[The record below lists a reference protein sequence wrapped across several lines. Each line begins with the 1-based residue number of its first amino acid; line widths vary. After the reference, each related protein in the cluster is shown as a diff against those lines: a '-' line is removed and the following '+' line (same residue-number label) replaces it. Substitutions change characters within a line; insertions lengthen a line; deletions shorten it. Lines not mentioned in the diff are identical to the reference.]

1 MNRIYLDHNA
11 TTRPDPAV
19 REEILCC
26 LDEVFGNPS
35 SLHSF
40 GQEASRVVDRSRKLT
55 ARLIGASPDEIV
67 FTSGGTESN
76 NVAVCGIA
84 EALRDRKRHI
94 ITSAIE
100 HQALLNPCNH
110 LKQCGFEVTYL
121 PVDENGL
128 LNPQEVARAVRE
140 DTALLSIMMANNDV
154 GTIQPLAEVSGLA
167 RAKGVLVHTDAV
179 QAVGKIPVDVT
190 TLGVDLLSFTGHKL
204 YGPKG
209 IGALYV
215 RRGTPLQPIIYG
227 GHQERGLRPGTE
239 NVPAIAGFGKA
250 CELAAIRL
258 DRYGQL
264 IGGLRDRFERA
275 ILEHIDGARINGHPT
290 LRLSNT
296 SNVSFGGVDGEMLA
310 INLDLLGVA
319 VSTGAACSSADR
331 EPSHVLS
338 AMGRTPEE
346 ALTSVRFSFG
356 LENTTDEVDQVVDLL
371 GQTVGRLRIEQTGTS

>member
-19 REEILCC
+19 QEEMLSC

-40 GQEASRVVDRSRKLT
+40 GQQARSVVDLARNRT
-55 ARLIGASPDEIV
+55 ARLIGAAPDEII

-76 NVAVCGIA
+76 NLAMCGIA
-84 EALRDRKRHI
+84 EALGDCKRHI
-94 ITSAIE
+94 ITSSIE
-100 HQALLNPCNH
+100 HRALLNPCAY
-110 LKQCGFEVTYL
+110 LERRGFEITYL
-121 PVDENGL
+121 SVDANGL
-128 LNPQEVARAVRE
+128 LDPQEFARAVRE
-140 DTALLSIMMANNDV
+140 DTALVSVMLANNEV
-154 GTIQPLAEVSGLA
+154 GTIQPLADISAMA
-167 RAKGVLVHTDAV
+167 RARGVLVHSDAV
-179 QAVGKIPVDVT
+179 QAVGKIPVNVE
-190 TLGVDLLSFTGHKL
+190 TLGVDLLSFSSHKL

-215 RRGTPLQPIIYG
+215 RRGTPLQPTISG
-227 GHQERGLRPGTE
+227 GHQERRLRPGTE

-258 DRYGQL
+258 DRYEQS
-264 IGGLRDRFERA
+264 IRSLRDRFEQA
-275 ILEHIDGARINGHPT
+275 VLEQIDGATINGHPT
-290 LRLSNT
+290 LCLANT
-296 SNVSFGGVDGEMLA
+296 SNMSFRGIDGEMLA

-319 VSTGAACSSADR
+319 VSTGAACTSADR

-356 LENTTDEVDQVVDLL
+356 RENTADEVDQVVDFLRE
-371 GQTVGRLRIEQTGTS
+371 TVSRLRMEKAGTS